1 MSLQMS
7 HAAAIIADSA
17 AVEAVVA
24 ARASTGILSVASS
37 ESKPR
42 GEVIALSW
50 ARELLAGNDTVP
62 AGSTELAVA
71 HDVLTSNPDSW
82 LRDTIKALLARLFER
97 NALFSRVAEVETLGI
112 DRVDTFK
119 RVKV

>member
-62 AGSTELAVA
+62 AGSR
-71 HDVLTSNPDSW
+71 SW
-82 LRDTIKALLARLFER
+82 QLHRMYSHRFQTLG
-97 NALFSRVAEVETLGI
+97 SETLS
-112 DRVDTFK
+112 RHC
-119 RVKV
+119 